1 MTTLT
6 VGGPLAIECKT
17 CGQGQGSPCRNVR
30 LSSPGG
36 PTKPH
41 AARAKAASPE
51 QTARVGDLVLVNL
64 RGTHL
69 AHLVAIGESC
79 SVRIWRA
86 AAQTFASPRL
96 VPRAAV
102 FALAPEDAR
111 AKLAKEELEQEARA
125 ESGSITRPGHSPSG
139 RDAAPMAGAID
150 PWSNPITPE
159 TTGRKGW

>member
-1 MTTLT
+1 MTTSITL
-6 VGGPLAIECKT
+6 GGPLAIECKT

-41 AARAKAASPE
+41 AARALRAPPIVEAH
-51 QTARVGDLVLVNL
+51 VGDLVLVNL

-102 FALAPEDAR
+102 IALAPEDAR
-111 AKLAKEELEQEARA
+111 AKLAKEELEQEAP
-125 ESGSITRPGHSPSG
+125 ITRPGHSSSG
-139 RDAAPMAGAID
+139 RDVAPMAGAID